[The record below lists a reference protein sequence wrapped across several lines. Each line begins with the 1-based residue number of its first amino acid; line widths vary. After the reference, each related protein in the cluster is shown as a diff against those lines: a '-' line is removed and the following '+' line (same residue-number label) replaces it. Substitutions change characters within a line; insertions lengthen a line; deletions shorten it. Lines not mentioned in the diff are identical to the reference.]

1 MIKHLNCGISKN
13 NYCPNIY
20 FETFNFFGL
29 LKIHKSKTIKHVVM
43 TQDSEVISGMELSD
57 LKIICIVGNPKCTT
71 RKLSYVMDLLLKPF
85 IKEVKSYTKGSTHI
99 FSKFQQEVCD
109 NKRNITF
116 DLAIFIKGFHTS

>member
-1 MIKHLNCGISKN
+1 
-13 NYCPNIY
+13 
-20 FETFNFFGL
+20 
-29 LKIHKSKTIKHVVM
+29 M

-85 IKEVKSYTKGSTHI
+85 IKEVKSYTKRSNHN

-116 DLAIFIKGFHTS
+116 DLANLHKRVPHKLGIKATNHYLSN